1 MALLV
6 VYNSIFATKSLFW
19 LQFVDVEMGLTF
31 ETGEIDHIEIMSKI
45 FRRTWLVGT
54 IYYVN

>member
-6 VYNSIFATKSLFW
+6 VYISIFATKSLVW

-31 ETGEIDHIEIMSKI
+31 ETGEIDHIENMCKI